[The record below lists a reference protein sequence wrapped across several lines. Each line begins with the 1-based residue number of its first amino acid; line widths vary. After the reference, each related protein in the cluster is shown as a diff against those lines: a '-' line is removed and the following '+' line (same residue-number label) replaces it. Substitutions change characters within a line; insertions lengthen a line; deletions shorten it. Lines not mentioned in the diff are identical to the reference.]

1 MKEFGAE
8 DKRDKLNDE
17 AIELV
22 EAYLNQEWFTFDV
35 IKNLNNAAGNV
46 ANWIDCMRKFRG
58 AYKMVAPLIQKVNEM
73 DDKLKVE
80 LGKLAAKESE
90 LKQVQDDVAR
100 KQAELDKIQAEA
112 DAQKETLEEFV
123 RKL

>member
-35 IKNLNNAAGNV
+35 VKNLNNAAGNV
-46 ANWIDCMRKFRG
+46 INWIDCMRKFRG

-80 LGKLAAKESE
+80 LGKLLSKEQE

-112 DAQKETLEEFV
+112 NAQQETLSEFKS
-123 RKL
+123 KL